1 MDNEFGALL
10 KNETWHLFPPKEA
23 DVINCKWMYKIKK
36 KSDDSIDRYKE
47 RLVAKVFK
55 QRYGINYEDT
65 CSPVVK
71 AAIIPIV
78 LSIVVFKGWSLQ

>member
-1 MDNEFGALL
+1 
-10 KNETWHLFPPKEA
+10 
-23 DVINCKWMYKIKK
+23 VYKIKK
-36 KSDDSIDRYKE
+36 KSDGSIDRYKE

-71 AAIIPIV
+71 AATIPIV
-78 LSIVVFKGWSLQ
+78 LLIVVFKGWSLQ